1 MFLPLLSPHVEEGR
15 GGPSTRTGSSSPKMQ
30 LRLNSNL
37 HRESKTLLQLLLRE
51 GGRAGS
57 CSTGSPPPPSQPP
70 PPTPPHTLSVVSS
83 ALLLMLTFVDRPVTT
98 KCIFHVHGSY
108 CQMKV
113 LLFCKE
119 YKRYSLKLKISVD
132 SLFNLF
138 TLKSKYIFKF
148 VLASIIGSVAERSLT
163 M

>member
-37 HRESKTLLQLLLRE
+37 HRESKMLLQLLE

-98 KCIFHVHGSY
+98 KCIFHVHGK
-108 CQMKV
+108 MKMF
-113 LLFCKE
+113 LFCKE

-132 SLFNLF
+132 SLFN
-138 TLKSKYIFKF
+138 
-148 VLASIIGSVAERSLT
+148 
-163 M
+163 

>member
-37 HRESKTLLQLLLRE
+37 HRESKMLLQLLE

-108 CQMKV
+108 YQMKV

-119 YKRYSLKLKISVD
+119 YKRYSLKLRISED

>member
-1 MFLPLLSPHVEEGR
+1 MGEEGR

-37 HRESKTLLQLLLRE
+37 HRESKMLLQLLE

-98 KCIFHVHGSY
+98 KCIS
-108 CQMKV
+108 CPWII
-113 LLFCKE
+113 LPNE
-119 YKRYSLKLKISVD
+119 SV
-132 SLFNLF
+132 
-138 TLKSKYIFKF
+138 
-148 VLASIIGSVAERSLT
+148 
-163 M
+163 